1 MAEFIGNTYNGIA
14 GILGE
19 RTGLFD
25 GGPPG
30 VYGREEGSGFS
41 DRERHERRQNVKG
54 PPGGGDPKMTYTKP
68 STIHEDVK
76 EPPYIPV
83 PEPITPKIKKTIEK
97 KIEPI
102 KKIVEQKQKDY
113 FFNKKLW
120 ENLEK
125 YKTIGE
131 DFSFFPDRG
140 NRQTSFKSKDLLNK
154 FLTNISLE
162 YPDIKM
168 TDEFG
173 YVDNDKV
180 KQVIDQAYFDGK
192 ISIGDNINITRTLDS
207 MGEGVTGVNLG
218 TKYLD
223 ISGLPEANKYTVGSN
238 LNIGDLGLGFTG
250 NVQDEHF
257 TKKGATFDYGD
268 GTLTGGITKD
278 YDRDYTLS
286 ELGLDKTFD
295 LNDLAKLNLQGNIS
309 DLRYDGENYIDY
321 SLTPRL
327 DAQIPVGSGN
337 VSANIAKNIIE
348 GGTPDLGL
356 GFSYPFAGGDF
367 KVGASDILSENPN
380 ALLSY
385 GYEKGDPYS
394 TDPYLEFKANWDPI
408 EGDKS
413 AFFGLTKRYAGGGIA
428 SMLGKPTYANG
439 GRVRMAS
446 GGVPNVLKL

>member
-19 RTGLFD
+19 RTGLFG

-30 VYGREEGSGFS
+30 VHGRETGGGYS
-41 DRERHERRQNVKG
+41 DRERHERRQNVGGYPGMK
-54 PPGGGDPKMTYTKP
+54 PPKSSKF
-68 STIHEDVK
+68 
-76 EPPYIPV
+76 V
-83 PEPITPKIKKTIEK
+83 PEPVMPEIKKIIEK

-102 KKIVEQKQKDY
+102 KKIAEQKQKDY

-125 YKTIGE
+125 YKTLTGE
-131 DFSFFPDRG
+131 GARDGLWGIRRSEETPF
-140 NRQTSFKSKDLLNK
+140 TSRNILDSLTTLSLNYP
-154 FLTNISLE
+154 NIK
-162 YPDIKM
+162 I
-168 TDEFG
+168 TDEYG
-173 YVDNDKV
+173 YINKENA
-180 KQVIDQAYFDGK
+180 KQVVDQAYFDGS
-192 ISIGDNINITRTLDS
+192 ISLGDNINITRTLDS
-207 MGEGVTGVNLG
+207 MGEGITGVNLD

-268 GTLTGGITKD
+268 ETLTGGITKD

-295 LNDLAKLNLQGNIS
+295 LNDLAKLNIKGDIS
-309 DLRYDGENYIDY
+309 QRSDQDFATS

-327 DAQIPVGSGN
+327 DLGYQVGSGN

-356 GFSYPFAGGDF
+356 GFSYPFAGGEF
-367 KVGASDILSENPN
+367 KAGASDILSENPN

-394 TDPYLEFKANWDPI
+394 TNPYLGFNLNWDPI

-413 AFFGLTKRYAGGGIA
+413 AFFGLTQRFAGGGIA
-428 SMLGKPTYANG
+428 DMLGKPAYANG